1 MLRALSL
8 QCIALYERMV
18 PVRRG
23 ECCAY
28 RATSGRAPCLLFAK
42 RAIKRYGFFKGLGLV
57 MLRMSECAEAARALS
72 ASEMRF
78 RESLLAR
85 SSFMQHHEGDTLPM
99 GLDHSTQTPV
109 RDLRAALGTPK
120 VHARRCGPFHWPRQ
134 YGNTDKPR
142 GGTPRGLQPSL

>member
-1 MLRALSL
+1 MLSALSL
-8 QCIALYERMV
+8 QVIALYERLA

-42 RAIKRYGFFKGLGLV
+42 RAISRYGFFKGISLV
-57 MLRMSECAEAARALS
+57 MLRMTECAEAARALA

-85 SSFMQHHEGDTLPM
+85 SSFMLHHDGDTLPM
-99 GLDHSTQTPV
+99 GLEDAPAPV
-109 RDLRAALGTPK
+109 RDMRAALGTPK
-120 VHARRCGPFHWPRQ
+120 VHARSCGPFHWPRQ
-134 YGNTDKPR
+134 YGNTDKAR
-142 GGTPRGLQPSL
+142 SSSAGLQPSL